1 MDSEPVSVTSS
12 GAHKVR
18 QSLRDYQRELAER
31 TTSAQAAP
39 VSSSRQLGFLAAGC
53 GWLIDL
59 SDAAEIMPIPA
70 VTTVPGTRPW
80 FLGLI
85 NHRGKLT
92 GVVDFERF
100 VDHESPS
107 RQTSGRLIVLSDR
120 FSIAC
125 SLRVAAV
132 SGLMDVPG
140 SLPPE
145 DLSLSAGASAA
156 GSVEH
161 PRWQGPDLRV
171 KGKVWRRLDVAAL
184 ISDNRFANAAL

>member
-1 MDSEPVSVTSS
+1 MDSESIAVASS
-12 GAHKVR
+12 SARKTR

-31 TTSAQAAP
+31 TTSAQTAP
-39 VSSSRQLGFLAAGC
+39 VSSSRQLGFLAAGY

-59 SDAAEIMPIPA
+59 SDAAEIMPIPV
-70 VTTVPGTRPW
+70 VTAVPGTRPW

-100 VDHESPS
+100 LGHESS
-107 RQTSGRLIVLSDR
+107 TQKTSGRLIVLSDR

-132 SGLMDVPG
+132 TGLMDLSG
-140 SLPPE
+140 LPQDE
-145 DLSLSAGASAA
+145 DLPLSAAASD
-156 GSVEH
+156 EH
-161 PRWQGPDLRV
+161 PQWQGPELRIR
-171 KGKVWRRLDVAAL
+171 GKIWRRLDIPAL
-184 ISDNRFANAAL
+184 VSDSRFANAAL